1 MTWKWF
7 AQQRVSTLI
16 VMSFT
21 CLVIVEALRVEP
33 AYGEEAPRREDLQI
47 AAAPLPVERVR
58 PHRPPPLR
66 RSRALLHQDGS
77 QLKYSRLKHL
87 NLG

>member
-7 AQQRVSTLI
+7 ARQLVSTLI

-21 CLVIVEALRVEP
+21 CLVLVEALRVEP
-33 AYGEEAPRREDLQI
+33 PDGEEAPGREDLQI

-58 PHRPPPLR
+58 PHRPPLR
-66 RSRALLHQDGS
+66 GPRALLHQDGS
-77 QLKYSRLKHL
+77 QLK
-87 NLG
+87 

>member
-1 MTWKWF
+1 MIWKYF

-21 CLVIVEALRVEP
+21 CLVIVEPLRVEP
-33 AYGEEAPRREDLQI
+33 PDGEEAPRREDLQI

-58 PHRPPPLR
+58 PHPPPQLR
-66 RSRALLHQDGS
+66 GSSALFHQDGS
-77 QLKYSRLKHL
+77 QLK
-87 NLG
+87 